1 MSAEL
6 PMPWVRES
14 PRGKMRRVSAD
25 VGSGVAGVESLSDED
40 EDEDDDW
47 VVRIAVGIVMMR
59 MRTMLAAI
67 KA

>member
-1 MSAEL
+1 
-6 PMPWVRES
+6 MPWVRES
-14 PRGKMRRVSAD
+14 PRGRMRRVSAD

-40 EDEDDDW
+40 DEEDDW
-47 VVRIAVGIVMMR
+47 VVRIAVGIVMRR